1 MRAVLTLYL
10 WRFLG
15 FEKDTATA
23 FYHGFIVLCY
33 CAPVL
38 GAIIADSCLGK
49 FTTIISLS
57 IVYAIGNIAVSLAA
71 IPPVFNYSLDGER
84 AMTFVGLIL
93 IALGTGGIK
102 PCVSA
107 FGGDQFKEEQKSLLP
122 KFFSIFYFSINAG
135 SLISTFLTPIFRA
148 DVQCFG
154 QDCYALAFGIP
165 AGLMIVSL
173 IIFIIGSPLYI
184 KHRPQ
189 CGKFWELVIFKFLIS
204 SILIVYK
211 GIVMCVKVTVGK
223 VTGRVLWKPSS
234 SIYQTAEA
242 KYGDGFV
249 SDVKDVLKV
258 LVMFL
263 PLPIFWALFDQQGSR
278 WTLQATQMNGEIAGG
293 FRIQPDQVQTLNPLL
308 ILVFIPLFE
317 VVVYPL
323 LAKCKLLTRPLQRM
337 VTGMTLASLSFVV
350 AALVQIYIDQSL
362 DVIPQGQGRLSFA
375 NPTNISM
382 TVESVD
388 GQPLNWTLG
397 YHDFRPYNSL
407 PVGNHTVCIR
417 QEGDTSCDKHVISL
431 GNEEAVSL
439 VMAREQQ
446 PIEVKGHF
454 IEDIGDN
461 ITLRIVNTLEMSLD
475 SFQLTPEGTDP
486 SLKEFSVNFGNIS
499 TMGYTQY
506 RSVKLIDYSYSL
518 NFSGNLADQIGEFKA
533 KDNNL
538 HAGGG
543 YTLVLVPNQNG
554 KETQVAFFLIQDISP
569 NSVHIA
575 LQIPMYVLITAG
587 EIMFS
592 VTGLD
597 FAYSQAPQSMKSIIQ
612 AAWLLTVAGGNIL
625 VIIIAEGRFF
635 PQQFVEFFFFAG
647 LIFFLAVVFAFMSCA
662 YTYRDD
668 RKKKSGGDSPNPGDS
683 PRSSREEDEK
693 HPLLDGTVSDNN
705 GISEMEESFAGA
717 DRNIG
722 SDM

>member
-1 MRAVLTLYL
+1 
-10 WRFLG
+10 
-15 FEKDTATA
+15 
-23 FYHGFIVLCY
+23 
-33 CAPVL
+33 
-38 GAIIADSCLGK
+38 
-49 FTTIISLS
+49 
-57 IVYAIGNIAVSLAA
+57 
-71 IPPVFNYSLDGER
+71 
-84 AMTFVGLIL
+84 MTFVGLIL

-242 KYGDGFV
+242 KYGAVFV

-397 YHDFRPYNSL
+397 YHDVSSTLGSVAFL
-407 PVGNHTVCIR
+407 EAHV
-417 QEGDTSCDKHVISL
+417 TS
-431 GNEEAVSL
+431 SL
-439 VMAREQQ
+439 VPPPSSLIHHPSPFTTHPSSLTTYYS
-446 PIEVKGHF
+446 PIHSVTPLPSPTPHSLF
-454 IEDIGDN
+454 
-461 ITLRIVNTLEMSLD
+461 TLTYPQSPLTVSSI
-475 SFQLTPEGTDP
+475 QLTACG
-486 SLKEFSVNFGNIS
+486 
-499 TMGYTQY
+499 
-506 RSVKLIDYSYSL
+506 
-518 NFSGNLADQIGEFKA
+518 
-533 KDNNL
+533 
-538 HAGGG
+538 
-543 YTLVLVPNQNG
+543 
-554 KETQVAFFLIQDISP
+554 
-569 NSVHIA
+569 
-575 LQIPMYVLITAG
+575 
-587 EIMFS
+587 
-592 VTGLD
+592 
-597 FAYSQAPQSMKSIIQ
+597 
-612 AAWLLTVAGGNIL
+612 
-625 VIIIAEGRFF
+625 
-635 PQQFVEFFFFAG
+635 
-647 LIFFLAVVFAFMSCA
+647 
-662 YTYRDD
+662 
-668 RKKKSGGDSPNPGDS
+668 
-683 PRSSREEDEK
+683 
-693 HPLLDGTVSDNN
+693 
-705 GISEMEESFAGA
+705 
-717 DRNIG
+717 
-722 SDM
+722 

>member
-1 MRAVLTLYL
+1 MASVLSTGDKYTLPEDPGSDKTSETQQANDENRRTRVSGKAWGRVWQFLTCRGARFPPSIFFIVGNEFCERFSYYGMRAVLTLYL

-242 KYGDGFV
+242 KYGV
-249 SDVKDVLKV
+249 RSP
-258 LVMFL
+258 M
-263 PLPIFWALFDQQGSR
+263 R
-278 WTLQATQMNGEIAGG
+278 
-293 FRIQPDQVQTLNPLL
+293 
-308 ILVFIPLFE
+308 
-317 VVVYPL
+317 VV
-323 LAKCKLLTRPLQRM
+323 
-337 VTGMTLASLSFVV
+337 
-350 AALVQIYIDQSL
+350 
-362 DVIPQGQGRLSFA
+362 
-375 NPTNISM
+375 
-382 TVESVD
+382 
-388 GQPLNWTLG
+388 
-397 YHDFRPYNSL
+397 
-407 PVGNHTVCIR
+407 
-417 QEGDTSCDKHVISL
+417 
-431 GNEEAVSL
+431 
-439 VMAREQQ
+439 
-446 PIEVKGHF
+446 
-454 IEDIGDN
+454 
-461 ITLRIVNTLEMSLD
+461 
-475 SFQLTPEGTDP
+475 
-486 SLKEFSVNFGNIS
+486 
-499 TMGYTQY
+499 
-506 RSVKLIDYSYSL
+506 
-518 NFSGNLADQIGEFKA
+518 
-533 KDNNL
+533 
-538 HAGGG
+538 
-543 YTLVLVPNQNG
+543 
-554 KETQVAFFLIQDISP
+554 
-569 NSVHIA
+569 
-575 LQIPMYVLITAG
+575 
-587 EIMFS
+587 
-592 VTGLD
+592 
-597 FAYSQAPQSMKSIIQ
+597 
-612 AAWLLTVAGGNIL
+612 
-625 VIIIAEGRFF
+625 
-635 PQQFVEFFFFAG
+635 
-647 LIFFLAVVFAFMSCA
+647 
-662 YTYRDD
+662 
-668 RKKKSGGDSPNPGDS
+668 
-683 PRSSREEDEK
+683 
-693 HPLLDGTVSDNN
+693 
-705 GISEMEESFAGA
+705 
-717 DRNIG
+717 
-722 SDM
+722 